1 MRQRFVPLTIAA
13 FLLLGLIVYRVSA
26 SYGYTI
32 NNLLRTTRI
41 GLELYHGNRERFVLT
56 AGDSVPIDACISD
69 GVEMYLLVHD
79 CSRWHP
85 RLFHWDVSDDRVV
98 RLENRKLYGITP
110 GRFTVRVRAMGHS
123 DSLSGEILE
132 PVSLT
137 LSTYDTT
144 LHVGDEI
151 VVGAA
156 VRSPTGG
163 TPRIESVGFYEP
175 YPNTTI
181 TWQEPLEW
189 AYPNG
194 MRLLARGP
202 GVTCLGLTGYNKIT
216 WLRVAVVD
224 NHGMARYDGKAV
236 DPKRLVCGEPAIDHA
251 VPQPTERAG
260 PPVSALADSDIAA
273 GARKAFAFE
282 RCMTRE
288 QEKGD
293 TGRANRSGP
302 ALRLCADSVARLAP
316 EWSLTRR
323 SEEGISAY
331 SAWFT
336 HILST
341 DSSERRQLHLSSS
354 QGSLEMTEFRSGP
367 KPIYGM
373 RARLQGDEY
382 LALLAARDCIQLY
395 RTRHGK
401 AAPSID
407 QLIDFARAVWLETM
421 PASRPV
427 HHCRAE
433 SLRFKPRGAAES
445 RDSRV
450 HESGTFGLRYS
461 AESGTVVVRPVRY
474 GETGVVSYAADE
486 SGHLFRTL
494 ENRDPR
500 PGDAYMHPRDN
511 YWVFPHSMDAGQ

>member
-1 MRQRFVPLTIAA
+1 MRQRFVSLPLAV

-69 GVEMYLLVHD
+69 GVDMYLLVHD

-85 RLFHWDVSDDRVV
+85 RLFHWDISGDGVV
-98 RLENRKLYGITP
+98 RLENRKLYGVKP
-110 GRFTVRVRAMGHS
+110 GRFTVRVRALGHS
-123 DSLSGEILE
+123 DSLTGEILE

-156 VRSPTGG
+156 VRSPAGAM
-163 TPRIESVGFYEP
+163 PRIESVGFYEP
-175 YPNTTI
+175 YPNTSI

-189 AYPNG
+189 SYPNG

-224 NHGMARYDGKAV
+224 IRGMARYDGKPV
-236 DPKRLVCGEPAIDHA
+236 DPKRLICGEPAIDHG

-282 RCMTRE
+282 RCMAGE

-293 TGRANRSGP
+293 TGRAYRSAP
-302 ALRLCADSVARLAP
+302 ALRLCADSVAPLAP

-323 SEEGISAY
+323 SEEGLSAY
-331 SAWFT
+331 TASFI
-336 HILST
+336 HFVST
-341 DSSERRQLHLSSS
+341 DSSERRQLHLNSS
-354 QGSLEMTEFRSGP
+354 QGSLEMSESRSGP
-367 KPIYGM
+367 KLIYGM

-382 LALLAARDCIQLY
+382 LALLAARDCARLY
-395 RTRHGK
+395 RTRNGK
-401 AAPSID
+401 TAPSID
-407 QLIDFARAVWLETM
+407 QLIDFARAVWLETTPGKR
-421 PASRPV
+421 PA

-433 SLRFKPRGAAES
+433 SLRFRPRIAGES

-450 HESGTFGLRYS
+450 HESGRFGLRYS
-461 AESGTVVVRPVRY
+461 PESGTVVVRPVRW
-474 GETGVVSYAADE
+474 GDTGVISYWADE
-486 SGHLFRTL
+486 AGHLFRTF
-494 ENRDPR
+494 ENRDPG
-500 PGDAYMHPRDN
+500 PGDAYMHRRNN
-511 YWVFPHSMDAGQ
+511 YWVYPRSMDATQ